1 MVATAAACKPNLA
14 AASECEMCAATLPV
28 VASAASSTRKKRKSA
43 LVTVYPPRSEE
54 YCDLQF
60 EAKSKRG
67 GKEETSVSRKYCR
80 WKAEYGVREVRC
92 FCLHVASISVELS
105 AGVYCPTL
113 CVARAKL
120 VGRDHDGNTRHASLS
135 NHCPC
140 GFLSALLLV
149 SALLCLLSQYLTQC
163 HSHRSPTHSVTGTP
177 SRSSAIH
184 APANYRPKKTPKPSL
199 SSVRPNL

>member
-1 MVATAAACKPNLA
+1 MRLGDSTVQNVHAAQQFLPIKAGSRQLMDSKQRACHVCTFLNLA
-14 AASECEMCAATLPV
+14 AASECEMCAATPPV

-149 SALLCLLSQYLTQC
+149 SALLCLLHLTQ
-163 HSHRSPTHSVTGTP
+163 R
-177 SRSSAIH
+177 RME
-184 APANYRPKKTPKPSL
+184 L
-199 SSVRPNL
+199 